1 MFFINVISDL
11 ETSDLIHHLARRLF
25 HRKSVRAFIVS
36 SPSSL
41 LCIVSYYFCYLPPP
55 FVVWG
60 EPAAAVLFGQCPKIA
75 VFPAKI
81 RSGSMSTCL
90 FDRCDPLW
98 LFRRTNALLSF
109 SEGRF
114 IRIVLEKFCW
124 KFRMNRWRLIS
135 IFAIYCFKK
144 CFQKLELVLKLYLN
158 MIYLN

>member
-11 ETSDLIHHLARRLF
+11 ETSDLIHHLVRRLF
-25 HRKSVRAFIVS
+25 LWKSVRAFIVS

-55 FVVWG
+55 FVVRG
-60 EPAAAVLFGQCPKIA
+60 EPAAAVFGQCPKIA

-124 KFRMNRWRLIS
+124 KFLIYRWRSIS
-135 IFAIYCFKK
+135 FIVI
-144 CFQKLELVLKLYLN
+144 
-158 MIYLN
+158 